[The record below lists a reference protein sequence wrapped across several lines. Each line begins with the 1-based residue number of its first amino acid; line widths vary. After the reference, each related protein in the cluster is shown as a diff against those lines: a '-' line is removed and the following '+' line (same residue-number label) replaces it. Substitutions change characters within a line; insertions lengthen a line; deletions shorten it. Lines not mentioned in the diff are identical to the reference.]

1 MSSETACTLCETD
14 GGRLIWRGAEFRLI
28 RADDA
33 MLPAFYRVVW
43 NAHVAEFS
51 DLSALQRLTCL
62 DAVAL
67 AEQSLRETLAPDKIN
82 LASLGNVVPHLHWHV
97 IARWRWD
104 AYWPQS
110 VWSAAQRPASE
121 AMLASLSARLP
132 EVDAVLQRAFVQ
144 RFGGA

>member
-1 MSSETACTLCETD
+1 MSSETPCALCKTD

-33 MLPAFYRVVW
+33 LLPAFYRVVW

-67 AEQSLRETLAPDKIN
+67 AEQSLRETLVPDKVN

-110 VWSAAQRPASE
+110 AWSAAQRPASE

-132 EVDAVLQRAFVQ
+132 EVDAVLQRAFAE
-144 RFGGA
+144 RFGEA

>member
-1 MSSETACTLCETD
+1 MSSETACALCKTD

-33 MLPAFYRVVW
+33 LLPVFYRVVW

-51 DLSALQRLTCL
+51 ELSALQRLTCL
-62 DAVAL
+62 DAVTL
-67 AEQSLRETLAPDKIN
+67 AEQLLRETLAPDKIN

-110 VWSAAQRPASE
+110 AWSAAQRPADD
-121 AMLASLSARLP
+121 AMLVSLGARLP
-132 EVDAVLQRAFVQ
+132 EVDAVLQRAFAQ

>member
-1 MSSETACTLCETD
+1 MSNKTACALCETD

-28 RADDA
+28 RADDGL
-33 MLPAFYRVVW
+33 LPAFYRVVW
-43 NAHVAEFS
+43 SAHVAEFS

-110 VWSAAQRPASE
+110 AWSAAQHPADE

-132 EVDAVLQRAFVQ
+132 EVDAVLQRAFTQ

>member
-1 MSSETACTLCETD
+1 MSSETDCALCKTD

-28 RADDA
+28 WADDA
-33 MLPAFYRVVW
+33 LLPAFYRVVW

-51 DLSALQRLTCL
+51 DLTALQRLTCL

-67 AEQSLRETLAPDKIN
+67 AEQLLRETLAPDKIN

-110 VWSAAQRPASE
+110 AWSAAQRPANE
-121 AMLASLSARLP
+121 AMLVSLSARLP
-132 EVDAVLQRAFVQ
+132 EVDAVLQRAFAQ
-144 RFGGA
+144 RFGGP

>member
-1 MSSETACTLCETD
+1 MSSETACALCKTD

-33 MLPAFYRVVW
+33 LLPAFYRVVW

-51 DLSALQRLTCL
+51 ELSALQRLTCL
-62 DAVAL
+62 DAVTL
-67 AEQSLRETLAPDKIN
+67 AEQLLRETLAPDKIN

-110 VWSAAQRPASE
+110 AWSAAQRPADD
-121 AMLASLSARLP
+121 AMLVSLGARLP
-132 EVDAVLQRAFVQ
+132 EVDAVLQRAFAQ